1 MARIGPRILEYIL
14 DRRQLITSIGAAVA
28 FGPRLALAQASADR
42 PRRIGLMI
50 AIGQS
55 DPEGQERAQTF
66 VSSLEATGWSPGQNV
81 IVDVDWYSGNA
92 ERAQLAA
99 RKYVEGQVDVIVVNG
114 TPGMDALRA
123 LQTSIPIVFV
133 VVSDPVGAG
142 YVPNLSRPG
151 ANITGFSTF
160 EPEIAGKW
168 LQLLLRMAPDLK
180 NVSVLL
186 DPKYTAFNSLWLE
199 IKNTAPAQGI
209 DPHAAFASSLSDIE
223 RALEVVWPQQSA
235 GLIVTPSPVNTVN
248 RKRIIEIVNQRR
260 VPAIFPFRF
269 YVRDGALMAYGFNA
283 ADQFRRAATY
293 VDRILKGEKAGN
305 LPVQGPIAFEFGI
318 NLSTA
323 RAMGLTV
330 PQSLLIAADEI
341 VQ

>member
-1 MARIGPRILEYIL
+1 M
-14 DRRQLITSIGAAVA
+14 V
-28 FGPRLALAQASADR
+28 FGSPPALAQASADR
-42 PRRIGLMI
+42 PKRIGLMI
-50 AIGQS
+50 ALGEN
-55 DPEGQERAQTF
+55 DPEGQKRAETF
-66 VSSLEATGWSPGQNV
+66 VRSLEATGWVRGQNV
-81 IVDVDWYSGNA
+81 VLDVDWYSGNA
-92 ERAQLAA
+92 QRAQIAA
-99 RKYVEGQVDVIVVNG
+99 KKYIEDQVDVIVVNG

-123 LQTSIPIVFV
+123 LQTTIPIVFV

-142 YVPNLSRPG
+142 YVWNLSRPG

-168 LQLLLRMAPDLK
+168 LQLLRRMAPDLK

-186 DPKYTAFNSLWLE
+186 DPKYSAFNSLWVE
-199 IKNTAPAQGI
+199 IENTAPAQGI
-209 DPHAAFASSLSDIE
+209 APHAAFASSLSEID
-223 RALEVVWPQQSA
+223 RALELVSQQESP
-235 GLIVTPSPVNTVN
+235 GLIVSPSPINTVN
-248 RKRIIEIVNQRR
+248 RKRIIAIVNERR

-283 ADQFRRAATY
+283 ADQFSRAASY
-293 VDRILKGEKAGN
+293 VDRILKGEKPGN
-305 LPVQGPIAFEFGI
+305 LPVQSPIAFEFGI

-323 RAMGLTV
+323 RSMGLTV

>member
-1 MARIGPRILEYIL
+1 M
-14 DRRQLITSIGAAVA
+14 DRRQLILSAGAAVVSA
-28 FGPRLALAQASADR
+28 PRLAVAQISGAR

-50 AIGQS
+50 AIAET
-55 DPEGQERAQTF
+55 DPEGQERFKSF
-66 VSSLEATGWSPGQNV
+66 VRSLEKTGWALGKNV
-81 IVDVDWYSGNA
+81 TVDVDWYSGNFQ
-92 ERAQLAA
+92 RAQAA
-99 RKYVEGQVDVIVVNG
+99 AKKYVDNEVDVIVVNG

-123 LQTSIPIVFV
+123 LRTSIPVVFV

-151 ANITGFSTF
+151 SNVTGFSTF

-168 LQLLLRMAPDLK
+168 LQLLSRMSPDLK

-186 DPKYTAFNSLWLE
+186 DPKFTAFNSLWLE
-199 IKNTAPAQGI
+199 IKSAAPKQGI
-209 DPHAAFASSLSDIE
+209 IPHPAFASSLAEIE
-223 RALEVVWPQQSA
+223 RALEVVSKQEQP
-235 GLIVTPSPVNTVN
+235 GLIVSPSPVNTVN
-248 RKRIIEIVNQRR
+248 RKRIISIVNESR

-269 YVRDGALMAYGFNA
+269 YVRDGALMAYGFDA

-293 VDRILKGEKAGN
+293 VDRILKGEKAGD
-305 LPVQGPIAFEFGI
+305 LPVQGPTAFEFGI
-318 NLSTA
+318 NLVTA
-323 RAMGLTV
+323 KSMGLTV